1 MVKARKSGRQPRLVS
16 SLARR
21 QGNRQPRKTV
31 LIVSGGTETE
41 PKYFGSLRQE
51 LRLATVDVQ
60 IKGTGYDAL
69 SVVDQAISRR
79 KVESFDEVWCVLDV
93 EKPHENPQ
101 FFPAV
106 SKARSN
112 KVDLA
117 VSNPAFEYWYLLHFQ
132 ETNRPFTDAAELIK
146 ALKDFVP
153 DYHKSA
159 NIFAEI
165 YKYTDVAV
173 ARAERLLA
181 HHPDGDQE
189 FPNPSTL
196 VFKLVRCLQGMAE
209 YR

>member
-1 MVKARKSGRQPRLVS
+1 MAKARKLGRQPRLAS

-31 LIVSGGTETE
+31 LIVCGGIETE
-41 PKYFGSLRQE
+41 PRYFCALRQE

-69 SVVDQAISRR
+69 LVVDQAISLW
-79 KVESFDEVWCVLDV
+79 KNEPLDEVWCVLDV
-93 EKPHENPQ
+93 EKPYENPR

-112 KVDLA
+112 KVNLA

-146 ALKDFVP
+146 ALKEFVP

-181 HHPDGDQE
+181 HHPDCDQE

-196 VFKLVRCLQGMAE
+196 VFKLVKCLQDVAE